1 MLFRLA
7 LVVLMLLAASFLNPA
22 PAQTTIKS
30 QAGSEPPVT
39 QFVNV
44 TRVFLKTMSG
54 APHPAIGLLAP
65 RVPTWGD
72 VDGDGWP
79 DLFVH
84 HWFPRVGHPR
94 LKGKLFYNLQGKGL
108 VEVPGGLGLE
118 EAPTGDQYGANWGDF
133 NDDNQLDIIVASRT
147 RPTRLF
153 ANFGTIFLDVAPQFG
168 MNLSGA
174 AEAFPWADYDQNG
187 LLDVLL
193 TFYNP
198 QGNHLFLQVAPLVFQ
213 EATAPQ
219 TGLPLGTYPNG
230 YPRPEGV
237 QVVDLNGDGFLDLFL
252 QHRIYLNQGG
262 AVFTE
267 TALTNTNREDEGA
280 AFADLDLDGDL
291 DLIACFTQPRARIYL
306 NDGNG
311 QFTWTVFPEF
321 DPQVLYWGVGF
332 ADWDNDGDM
341 DFAMG
346 RPSQPLPNGSYHE
359 YWRNDLDGRPPEF
372 FDVTDLSKRFESEGL
387 GGHVPRSTWTAPAY
401 ADFDRDGDLDFMDS
415 TFELWRNELYRGD
428 TSETEKRYL
437 VVRPTTANGSE
448 SEFGA
453 QVFVTAPVTRQL
465 LAHHFTSSVS
475 GYLQQDQYP
484 VHLGGI
490 GPFQAVDIRV
500 EFPSQ
505 NPASPGPVV
514 VDKTVNPILGG
525 FIAAQHFS
533 FSKRDYRLLEI
544 RRDGTVILKP

>member
-1 MLFRLA
+1 MLRR
-7 LVVLMLLAASFLNPA
+7 ASFTVLLPLILSMA
-22 PAQTTIKS
+22 SEGSS
-30 QAGSEPPVT
+30 QSAIRSQSKFEPPSR
-39 QFVNV
+39 QFIRV
-44 TRVFLKTMSG
+44 TRAYLKDLSG
-54 APHPAIGLLAP
+54 APHSAIGLLEP

-72 VDGDGWP
+72 VDADGWP

-84 HWFPRVGHPR
+84 HWHIGGGNPTY
-94 LKGKLFYNLQGKGL
+94 KGKLFYNLKGEGL
-108 VEVPGGLGLE
+108 YEIPGGLGLE
-118 EAPTGDQYGANWGDF
+118 EVRAGIHYGANWGDF
-133 NDDNQLDIIVASRT
+133 NDDGRLDIILASRT
-147 RPTRLF
+147 RPAALF
-153 ANFGTIFLDVAPQFG
+153 ANFGTTFLDVAPQFG
-168 MNLSGA
+168 MNLGGP

-187 LLDVLL
+187 LVDVLL

-213 EATAPQ
+213 EATASQ
-219 TGLPLGTYPNG
+219 TGLPLGTYPGN

-237 QVVDLNGDGFLDLFL
+237 QVVDLNGDGFLDLYL

-267 TALTNTNREDEGA
+267 HPLLNVAFEDEGG

-291 DLIACFTQPRARIYL
+291 DLIVCYTAPRPRIYL
-306 NDGNG
+306 NENG
-311 QFTWTVFPEF
+311 FFTWTPFPDF
-321 DPQVLYWGVGF
+321 DPNDLYWGVGF

-346 RPSQPLPNGSYHE
+346 RPSQPLPNGSYYE
-359 YWRNDLDGRPPEF
+359 YWRNDLDGRSPDHLDF
-372 FDVTDLSKRFESEGL
+372 TNLSLRFESEEL
-387 GGHVPRSTWTAPAY
+387 GGRVPRSTWTAPAY

-428 TSETEKRYL
+428 TEETDKDYL
-437 VVRPTTANGSE
+437 VVRPVSAKGNE
-448 SEFGA
+448 MEQGA
-453 QVFVTAPVTRQL
+453 QVFVTSPGTRKL

-505 NPASPGPVV
+505 SPASPSPVV
-514 VDKTVNPILGG
+514 VDKTVAPILGS
-525 FIAAQHFS
+525 FVPAQHFS
-533 FSKRDYRLLEI
+533 FKKREYRLLEI
-544 RRDGTVILKP
+544 RRDGTVIISP